1 MGTEEFTIASAN
13 RGGKSIQLQVSGAVS
28 STFELQDLS
37 LILRAKGQR

>member
-28 STFELQDLS
+28 STFENGKVKT
-37 LILRAKGQR
+37 ILKKKRKK